1 MVIKSPR
8 FPEPGETILG
18 GDFFMFQ
25 GGKGANQAVAA
36 ARLGAKVDFI
46 CSLGDDV
53 FGQNALAHYRQ
64 EGLEVSGAQVH
75 KGMASGVAMIN
86 VNGEGENQIIVASG
100 SNTALS
106 PSILE
111 QERLRLEVADLILTQ
126 LETPLESVAYLAE
139 HFGQK
144 LILNPAPAQELPREL
159 LSKLWL
165 ITPNETEAALLTG
178 QALRDAQS
186 TQDAAKSLLDMGVQN
201 VILTL
206 GAKGAMFMNAE
217 EQWLHPTAKVS
228 AVDTTAAGDVF
239 NGALSVA
246 LLEGQGWRDA
256 VDFAC
261 KAATLSVQK
270 MGAQSSA
277 PYRNELA

>member
-1 MVIKSPR
+1 
-8 FPEPGETILG
+8 
-18 GDFFMFQ
+18 
-25 GGKGANQAVAA
+25 
-36 ARLGAKVDFI
+36 
-46 CSLGDDV
+46 
-53 FGQNALAHYRQ
+53 
-64 EGLEVSGAQVH
+64 
-75 KGMASGVAMIN
+75 
-86 VNGEGENQIIVASG
+86 
-100 SNTALS
+100 
-106 PSILE
+106 
-111 QERLRLEVADLILTQ
+111 
-126 LETPLESVAYLAE
+126 
-139 HFGQK
+139 
-144 LILNPAPAQELPREL
+144 
-159 LSKLWL
+159 
-165 ITPNETEAALLTG
+165 
-178 QALRDAQS
+178 
-186 TQDAAKSLLDMGVQN
+186 

-261 KAATLSVQK
+261 KAATFSVQK